1 MKHYMKPTQEKS
13 PTQKIFYIGINLVTN
28 KDSNELAKE
37 ILQLTKSAKT
47 DKTKVAI
54 SSLKAIKDKLK
65 AKELNTFL
73 KELCEESNFDL
84 ISSFNINPHHH
95 TNTRGLHLNNYG
107 DRWLTKN
114 FLSYIEKG

>member
-84 ISSFNINPHHH
+84 ISSFNINPHRH
-95 TNTRGLHLNNYG
+95 TNTRGLHLNNYS